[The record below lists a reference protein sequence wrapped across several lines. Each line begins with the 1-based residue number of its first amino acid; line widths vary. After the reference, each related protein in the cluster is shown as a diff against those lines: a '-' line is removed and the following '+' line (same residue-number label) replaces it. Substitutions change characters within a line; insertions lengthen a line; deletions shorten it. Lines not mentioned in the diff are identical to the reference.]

1 MIALRPMTER
11 GRPTKQRPRRQPHS
25 AADRETHIKGIA
37 ERLRSARERQSWTSV
52 DLAHSSGVTAS
63 AIRKLEEGKGDPKSF
78 TLKLLAQALG
88 VPAGWLAYG
97 G

>member
-1 MIALRPMTER
+1 MTER
-11 GRPTKQRPRRQPHS
+11 GRPAKQRPQRQPHS
-25 AADRETHIKGIA
+25 EADREVHIKGIA
-37 ERLRSARERQSWTSV
+37 GRLRDARENKGWSSV
-52 DLAHSSGVTAS
+52 DLAHRSGVTSS
-63 AIRKLEEGKGDPKSF
+63 AIRKLEEGQGDPKSY